1 MLTLDTLYL
10 FKAYRI
16 NKSRAHSPE
25 EIPDIFFL
33 KQNKS
38 STLLLYYLTVI
49 IIKSLLLLL
58 LLVPF
63 VRFQS
68 LCQCYKT
75 SSSTEHICKEKNV
88 WLVEGS
94 HLISTVLPFVL
105 LDLSFFLSH
114 FVLWE
119 RSKAEWEDA
128 GRSIIWPLQGW
139 ALLSFLNIYN
149 ILLFF
154 FWFWILFFRLCIF
167 ECVCVWDSNLSLP
180 PNWMRG
186 PTLLFFNN
194 NNKKKSDGRRE
205 RDIRFIIARTR
216 KGDAVAS
223 AKEHHLSIYTEDIVK
238 SSQKKEKR
246 HPWAGK
252 QLVDVPRCIQ
262 YT

>member
-1 MLTLDTLYL
+1 MLTLDTLCL

-16 NKSRAHSPE
+16 NQSRAHSPE
-25 EIPDIFFL
+25 QNSRHRFL

-49 IIKSLLLLL
+49 IIKSSLLLLL

-75 SSSTEHICKEKNV
+75 SSSTEHICKGKNV

-119 RSKAEWEDA
+119 RLSKAEWEDA
-128 GRSIIWPLQGW
+128 ERSIIWPLQGW

-154 FWFWILFFRLCIF
+154 FWFSILFSYMYF
-167 ECVCVWDSNLSLP
+167 ECVCVWDSNLFLP
-180 PNWMRG
+180 PPQIEWGAPRCCFS
-186 PTLLFFNN
+186 TTT
-194 NNKKKSDGRRE
+194 KKSDGRRE

-223 AKEHHLSIYTEDIVK
+223 AKEHHLSIPRILLSRAKRE
-238 SSQKKEKR
+238 EKR
-246 HPWAGK
+246 HPRAGK